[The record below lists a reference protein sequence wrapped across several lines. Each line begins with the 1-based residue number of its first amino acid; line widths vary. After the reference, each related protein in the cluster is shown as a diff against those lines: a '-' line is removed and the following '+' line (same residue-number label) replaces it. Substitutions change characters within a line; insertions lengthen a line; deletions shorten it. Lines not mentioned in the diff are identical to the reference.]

1 MSLSEH
7 SNEMNSTLDM
17 LHKIA
22 DKLGIPQQG
31 QSEAQLA
38 LDIHLILK
46 VELIV
51 HHYDIWKEYIRGGGS
66 DAVVF
71 RTYMNYVGSASS
83 LHNRV
88 QRLLW

>member
-7 SNEMNSTLDM
+7 TNEMNTTLDM

-46 VELIV
+46 VE
-51 HHYDIWKEYIRGGGS
+51 
-66 DAVVF
+66 
-71 RTYMNYVGSASS
+71 
-83 LHNRV
+83 
-88 QRLLW
+88 